1 MSPLRI
7 AVIGAGHL
15 GKIHTRLLKS
25 LPDVHVVAVA
35 DPQENARQE
44 IEQLLQ
50 VNTVSDYHS
59 LVKDI
64 DAVVVASPTSLHY
77 SMASWSLRNGL
88 HTFVEKPLV
97 KSSAEA
103 SELVDLADRFGC
115 VLQVGHV
122 ERFNPAWKVAESY
135 LQQPL
140 RIDSIRESTYTGR
153 STDIGVVL
161 DLMIHDLDLVLSLID
176 DDVREVQ
183 ATGWALM
190 GQHEDV
196 AESRIVFENG
206 AVANLR
212 VSRASRQAIR
222 RMQVYSQTAMADI
235 DFNSASV
242 DIVGQCPEIAS
253 RKFSAESLPT
263 AERMKI
269 KDELFTRWLPHQ
281 RIEAPPAN
289 AIQCELQDFV
299 GCIREHRQP
308 IVAGRDCIRT
318 LQVIES
324 VLSSIHLGSQE
335 SRRTGEPLLP
345 FKSVA
350 RRTAA

>member
-1 MSPLRI
+1 MSPIRI

-15 GKIHTRLLKS
+15 GKIHTRLLQG
-25 LPDVHVVAVA
+25 LPEVQLVAVA
-35 DPQENARQE
+35 DPQESARRE
-44 IEQLLQ
+44 IQQLLH
-50 VNTVSDYHS
+50 VETVSDYHA
-59 LVKDI
+59 LAHQV

-77 SMASWSLRNGL
+77 SMASWALRNGL

-103 SELVDLADRFGC
+103 SELVDLANRCGC

-122 ERFNPAWKVAESY
+122 ERFNPAWKAAESY
-135 LQQPL
+135 LRNPI
-140 RIDSIRESTYTGR
+140 RIDSVRESTYTGR

-176 DDVREVQ
+176 DEVREVH
-183 ATGWALM
+183 ASGWALM

-196 AESRIVFENG
+196 AESRVVFEHG

-212 VSRASRQAIR
+212 VSRASRNAVR
-222 RMQVYSQTAMADI
+222 RMQVYGASAMADI
-235 DFNSASV
+235 DFNSAIV
-242 DIVGQCPEIAS
+242 DIVGQCPEIAA
-253 RKFSAESLPT
+253 RQFSAESLPT

-281 RIEAPPAN
+281 RMEAQPCN
-289 AIQCELQDFV
+289 AIQNELIDFV
-299 GCIREHRQP
+299 GSIKEHREP

-318 LQVIES
+318 LQIIES
-324 VLSSIHLGSQE
+324 ILNSIHHASHEERQ
-335 SRRTGEPLLP
+335 SSDSLLP
-345 FKSVA
+345 FRGVT